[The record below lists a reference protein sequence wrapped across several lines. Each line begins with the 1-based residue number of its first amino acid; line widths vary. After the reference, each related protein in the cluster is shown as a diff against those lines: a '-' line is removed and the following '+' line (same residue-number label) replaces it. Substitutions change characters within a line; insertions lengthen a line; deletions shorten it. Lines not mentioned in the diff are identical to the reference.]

1 MKILSFKV
9 SEDEVRKIRQLARK
23 EGVLV
28 SEYLRRRALGIV
40 SIHSRRS
47 IDALGTTADS
57 AREDS

>member
-28 SEYLRRRALGIV
+28 PEYLRRRALGIT
-40 SIHSRRS
+40 SFHSRRS
-47 IDALGTTADS
+47 ADPIESTADS
-57 AREDS
+57 PQPEA